1 MMTEVFKQSHL
12 DYRENIM
19 REKSKKIK
27 VLALNYVN
35 FLGLRVSAWVAV
47 VSVSSVKSERR

>member
-27 VLALNYVN
+27 ALALNYVN